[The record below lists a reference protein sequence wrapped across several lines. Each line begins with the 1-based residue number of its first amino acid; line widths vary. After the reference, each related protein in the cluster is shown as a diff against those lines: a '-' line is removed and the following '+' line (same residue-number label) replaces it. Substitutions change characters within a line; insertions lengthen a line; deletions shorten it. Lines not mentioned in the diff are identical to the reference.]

1 MTTHTATR
9 SYVQLDAPVQVQRQD
24 SHNCW
29 MRRPERRGLPI
40 PVPARVSPRRAGGR
54 RPGRLHPG
62 RSHGARACPSI
73 GTLDVH
79 LSGAVLKRE
88 LISSWTWQV
97 KICYAYCKGLK
108 TNACANCNPVRFN
121 EPRGK
126 SSHTVARAPFVV
138 SIVFPRLWKMLT
150 TCDILSNS
158 KRNWNLPLLRG
169 GEMEISG
176 IQILK

>member
-1 MTTHTATR
+1 MGRWRRTPQQGATFSWTHRSRSKGRTATIAGWGAR
-9 SYVQLDAPVQVQRQD
+9 SDEVCPSLCQPGCL
-24 SHNCW
+24 
-29 MRRPERRGLPI
+29 
-40 PVPARVSPRRAGGR
+40 RAALVGR

-62 RSHGARACPSI
+62 RSHGARVRPSI
-73 GTLDVH
+73 GALDVH

-88 LISSWTWQV
+88 LTSSWMRQV

-108 TNACANCNPVRFN
+108 TNACANCNPVRFG

-138 SIVFPRLWKMLT
+138 SIVFPRLRKMLT

-169 GEMEISG
+169 R
-176 IQILK
+176 